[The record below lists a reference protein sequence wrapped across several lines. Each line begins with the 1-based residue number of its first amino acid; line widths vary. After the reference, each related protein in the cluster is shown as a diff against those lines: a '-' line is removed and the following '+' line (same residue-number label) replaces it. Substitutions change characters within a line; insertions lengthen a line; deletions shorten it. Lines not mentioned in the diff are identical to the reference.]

1 MLKPLLLLLAL
12 ALPSMAFFTPEIKI
26 PLTYAFDYGY
36 KNKLP
41 IELSFNHSY
50 VYSTSP
56 TPDLLLLNYSIP
68 VVIRNFAI
76 QPNKSKV
83 EIGLK
88 FPSDFIIALSKSYGV
103 SYDKVELG
111 LMPFLH
117 VILFDGNLM
126 ESVDIWKEGGSFSV
140 DVTYNYGNGI
150 VITNKPMK
158 LTGGSIVYFEEFLI
172 REVLHRM
179 QKQNGINFKF
189 DPSRGEIQLLGHLE
203 NLPHLTLSYNGN
215 IFKLIL

>member
-1 MLKPLLLLLAL
+1 MLKPFFLLLAL
-12 ALPSMAFFTPEIKI
+12 SFTSLAIFTPEIKI
-26 PLTYAFDYGY
+26 PLTYAFDYTH

-56 TPDLLLLNYSIP
+56 TPNLLLLNYSIA
-68 VVIRNFAI
+68 VVVRNFPI

-111 LMPFLH
+111 LQPFLH

-126 ESVDIWKEGGSFSV
+126 ESVDIWKEGGAFNV
-140 DVTYNYGNGI
+140 DVSYNYGNGI
-150 VITNKPMK
+150 VISNKPMK
-158 LTGGSIVYFEEFLI
+158 LTNGNIVYFEEFLI

-189 DPSRGEIQLLGHLE
+189 DPSKGEIQLMGHLE
-203 NLPHLTLSYNGN
+203 NLPHLTLSYNGY
-215 IFKLIL
+215 IFKLNL